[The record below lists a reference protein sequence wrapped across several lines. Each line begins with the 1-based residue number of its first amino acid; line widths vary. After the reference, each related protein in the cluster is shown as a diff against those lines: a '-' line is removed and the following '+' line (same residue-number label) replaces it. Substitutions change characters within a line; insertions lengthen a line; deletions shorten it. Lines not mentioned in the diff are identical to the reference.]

1 MKRLN
6 TMKRLIGLHA
16 VLLLLCPILAHG
28 QQTDLS
34 PIPRGQLVKALLI
47 NAVESGAITPIIG
60 IVEQDVWWNGKK
72 LIPAQSEIHGTSQPE
87 ALRDRI
93 GCNDQFV
100 ILLRETGADLRKLR
114 VQGIVLDRDDA
125 NADKGVWAVT
135 DGSYGMKG
143 EITNGK
149 SVLDGKVINGTFVRV
164 PAGHRFYLYVQKIL
178 PESNL

>member
-1 MKRLN
+1 MKL
-6 TMKRLIGLHA
+6 LIRLHA

-28 QQTDLS
+28 QQIGLS
-34 PIPRGQLVKALLI
+34 PIPPGKLVRALLI
-47 NAVESGAITPIIG
+47 NTVESGAITPVLG

-72 LIPAQSEIHGTSQPE
+72 LIPAHSEIHGTSQPE

-93 GCNDQFV
+93 GCNDQFF

-125 NADKGVWAVT
+125 NAEHGVWGVS
-135 DGSYGMKG
+135 DGSYGMKA
-143 EITNGK
+143 EIINGK
-149 SVLDGKVINGTFVRV
+149 IVLNGKVINGAFVRV

-178 PESNL
+178 LES